1 MSLSES
7 LILYII
13 GVTINH
19 RKELLKWSVKRR
31 GVDQE
36 KNGKVGGWTENRRG
50 VFRSIL
56 SALSDPVFGMTP
68 SMFEVKKVADL
79 RFYTVGNSN
88 HS

>member
-19 RKELLKWSVKRR
+19 RKELSKWSVQRR

-36 KNGKVGGWTENRRG
+36 KNGK
-50 VFRSIL
+50 L
-56 SALSDPVFGMTP
+56 
-68 SMFEVKKVADL
+68 
-79 RFYTVGNSN
+79 
-88 HS
+88 